1 MAEGRV
7 LRLVNG
13 AGMEHLETFR
23 SSACGRKWTAAGAV
37 AATSVLGRDDASTL
51 LEDPRLAGLY
61 ASAAATAVVEHE
73 RIPFPSFPYE
83 WPPEMLHAA
92 AQLTLDLAIDL
103 LAENLGLKDATPY
116 NVLFRGPQPVFID
129 LLSFERREP
138 GDPTWLPYAQFVRTF
153 LLPLLVNRRFGF
165 PLDQLLLPRRDG
177 LEPEEVY
184 RWLGLLERLRP
195 PYLSLVTLPV
205 WLAARRR
212 DDRSIYRPKR
222 LADPERARFIVQSL
236 MRGLARRVASLAP
249 PAGRASAWS
258 GYMDSGN
265 NYSAAQFAAK
275 ESFVRRCLDE
285 FAPRSALDVGS
296 NTGHFSLLAA
306 GAGARVV
313 AIDSDPVVTG
323 GVWRQARAANLD
335 VLPLV
340 VNLTRPTPGTG
351 WNNRE
356 CPSFLDRARG
366 SFDAVFM
373 LAVIHHMLVTER
385 VPLDEIADLAAALT
399 SRLLV
404 IEFVAPGDSM
414 FQRLVRGREEL
425 HQGLTAAVFE
435 TSFRRLFDIVRSQ
448 HLEGA
453 SRTLYLMQRKEKH
466 G

>member
-1 MAEGRV
+1 
-7 LRLVNG
+7 
-13 AGMEHLETFR
+13 MEHLEAFR
-23 SSACGRKWTAAGAV
+23 SSACGRKWTASGAV
-37 AATSVLGRDDASTL
+37 PATSVLGRDDVSAL
-51 LEDPRLAGLY
+51 LEDTRLADLY
-61 ASAAATAVVEHE
+61 ASVSAAAVLEHE

-92 AQLTLDLAIDL
+92 AQLTLDLALDL

-116 NVLFRGPQPVFID
+116 NILFRGPQPVFID
-129 LLSFERREP
+129 LLSFERREA

-177 LEPEEVY
+177 LEPDEVY
-184 RWLGLLERLRP
+184 RWLGALERLRP

-205 WLAARRR
+205 WLGSRRR
-212 DDRSIYRPKR
+212 DDSSIYRPKR
-222 LADPERARFIVQSL
+222 LADPERARFVLRSL
-236 MRGLARRVASLAP
+236 LRGLTRRVASLAP
-249 PAGRASAWS
+249 SAGRTSAWT
-258 GYMDSGN
+258 GYMDCGN
-265 NYSAAQFAAK
+265 NYSVAQFSAK

-285 FAPRSALDVGS
+285 FAPRSVLDVGA
-296 NTGHFSLLAA
+296 NTGYFSLLAA
-306 GAGARVV
+306 GGGARVV

-385 VPLDEIADLAAALT
+385 VPLDEIVDLAAALT

-404 IEFVAPGDSM
+404 IEYVAPGDSM
-414 FQRLVRGREEL
+414 FRRLLRGREQL
-425 HQGLTAAVFE
+425 HEGLTAAVFE
-435 TSFRRLFDIVRSQ
+435 ASCRRRFDILRSQ
-448 HLEGA
+448 QLEGG
-453 SRTLYLMQRKEKH
+453 SRSLYLMQRKEKH